1 MTNRS
6 KTPGSPRASLMS
18 SVADEY
24 IEPPMFG
31 NTFGHAS
38 RNNRTTATRSPLVQG
53 IESFEAS
60 LTPGPMPGSP
70 FITTVTTAGG
80 ASGLTHPQG
89 QIMSAL
95 MGANPK

>member
-1 MTNRS
+1 
-6 KTPGSPRASLMS
+6 MS

-24 IEPPMFG
+24 IEPPMFE
-31 NTFGHAS
+31 NTFGYTS
-38 RNNRTTATRSPLVQG
+38 RKNHTTATRSPQVHG

-60 LTPGPMPGSP
+60 FNLVNMHGSP

-80 ASGLTHPQG
+80 ASGLTDPQG

-95 MGANPK
+95 MGANPKQLNNMKK